1 MTEYVK
7 EIMLGAGAFGKVW
20 SARTPQSKPHFHTNP
35 RVAIKF
41 IAGQNT
47 MAGKEIDVL
56 KSVEHYRILKYLDSF
71 VSVENE
77 MCIVTELC
85 EMDLSQAIPS
95 LDKNEWNIWRFL
107 GHISEALIYLHGRGI
122 IHRDIKPRNILKKF
136 PQMMCDGFRQNMFVL
151 SDFGISRLITETQMS
166 QVYGLTVGVGTP
178 IYWSPE
184 ALQWKPSA
192 GPTDIWS
199 LGAVT
204 SEYCNN
210 GVQLFQNM
218 NAIARWKGDNS
229 GIPAA
234 GYTAGLHDL
243 LRRMLSPD
251 PKERPSASDVLNECT
266 NERTGA
272 GQLPGDQGYMQYAK
286 GSGAT
291 STQNQN
297 QSSQFHVKVNVF

>member
-7 EIMLGAGAFGKVW
+7 ERMLGAGAFGKVW
-20 SARTPQSKPHFHTNP
+20 SAITPPSKPHFHTNP

-41 IAGQNT
+41 IAGQNS
-47 MAGKEIDVL
+47 MAGKEIDLL
-56 KSVEHYRILKYLDSF
+56 KTVQHQHILKYLDSY

-85 EMDLSQAIPS
+85 ESDLSQAIPY
-95 LDKNEWNIWRFL
+95 LIKEEWSIWRFL
-107 GHISEALIYLHGRGI
+107 SHMSDALVYLHGKGI

-136 PQMMCDGFRQNMFVL
+136 PQNACDGFFQFGFVL
-151 SDFGISRLITETQMS
+151 SDFGISRLITEAQMT
-166 QVYGLTVGVGTP
+166 QVYGLTIGIGTP

-204 SEYCNN
+204 TEYCNN

-218 NAIARWKGDNS
+218 NAIAKWRGENS
-229 GIPAA
+229 GIPA
-234 GYTAGLHDL
+234 GYTQGLHDL
-243 LRRMLSPD
+243 IRKMLNRD
-251 PKERPSASDVLNECT
+251 PRGRPSASDVLRECT
-266 NERTGA
+266 SERTRL
-272 GQLPGDQGYMQYAK
+272 GQIPGDKGYMQNVMRA
-286 GSGAT
+286 GAAY
-291 STQNQN
+291 QNQN
-297 QSSQFHVKVNVF
+297 QFPQFHVKANVY